1 MSFNLEN
8 IGIPIA
14 MILTDT
20 KKETIVSLDNTEK
33 AKNKVSDIQLT
44 NENQRFQVVGDPKRE
59 RDIIYITGRS
69 GSGKSYFMK
78 DYVNNYYKVM
88 FKKRPIYLFWCLDY
102 FT

>member
-33 AKNKVSDIQLT
+33 AKKRVSDIQLT

-59 RDIIYITGRS
+59 RDTS
-69 GSGKSYFMK
+69 L
-78 DYVNNYYKVM
+78 DDLVVVNH
-88 FKKRPIYLFWCLDY
+88 IS
-102 FT
+102 